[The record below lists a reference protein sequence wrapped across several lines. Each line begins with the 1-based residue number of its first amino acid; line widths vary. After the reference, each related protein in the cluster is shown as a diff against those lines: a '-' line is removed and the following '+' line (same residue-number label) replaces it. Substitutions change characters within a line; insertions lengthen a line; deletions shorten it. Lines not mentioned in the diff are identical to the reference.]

1 MMRCTFIL
9 ILFVLTSGVSKAS
22 ENGTASNPVMPAE
35 IDLRSAVNIAYL
47 NNPLINEARER
58 LVEQEGLLTSTESL
72 RMPRIGAYGL
82 YQQEDSDRSASFGG
96 GGAPPDEE
104 YWRAGIDFS
113 QPLFAGGL
121 LNATVQSSRLESE
134 ALSAEVQSALSRA
147 MTRVH
152 LFFFNALLTREVIGL
167 QEESI
172 ALLQEQLTLAS
183 NRYVAG
189 TGARFD
195 VLQAEV
201 RLANARPAL
210 IRARNE
216 NRIAIDRLRTSLGAV
231 YAEGDGPENI
241 NLSGDFNH
249 VPDLPQLDALLREAM
264 QERPDLRA
272 FVFRREAAGQD
283 VRRAAAQRS
292 PDVDLFANYG
302 WEHDRHDEDADPLQ
316 GWQAGIQARL
326 PIWES
331 GRIRG
336 EVAQAKSRLA
346 QVEWRENSARLNA
359 EMDVRNNWNRAR
371 EAREIM
377 EASELVITQAEE
389 AMRLADNRYRVGAI
403 TQLDVLASQ
412 LDFTKSRLDHI
423 TAIHDYRVALV
434 ELDQATG
441 RIPGEVLLEQPN
453 P

>member
-1 MMRCTFIL
+1 MMNRL
-9 ILFVLTSGVSKAS
+9 IMLLLFCAPGVALHAA
-22 ENGTASNPVMPAE
+22 ENGTAPNPVMPAE
-35 IDLRSAVNIAYL
+35 IDLATAVNTAYQ

-58 LVEQEGLLTSTESL
+58 LVEQEGLLISTESL
-72 RMPRIGAYGL
+72 RLPRIGAYGL
-82 YQQEDSDRSASFGG
+82 YQQEDSDRSGSFGG

-113 QPLFAGGL
+113 QPLYAGGQ
-121 LNATVQSSRLESE
+121 LNATVQSRRLEGE
-134 ALSAEVQSALSRA
+134 ALEAEVQSALSRSL
-147 MTRVH
+147 TQVH
-152 LFFFNALLTREVIGL
+152 LNFFNALLTREVIGL

-210 IRARNE
+210 IRARND
-216 NRIAIDRLRTSLGAV
+216 NRIAIDRLRTSLGSV
-231 YAEGDGPENI
+231 YAEGDGPESI
-241 NLSGDFNH
+241 NLSGDFDA
-249 VPDLPQLDALLREAM
+249 VPDLPELDALLQEAM

-272 FVFRREAAGQD
+272 FVFRREAAEQN

-292 PDVDLFANYG
+292 LDVDLVANYG
-302 WEHDRHDEDADPLQ
+302 WEHDRYNDDADPLE

-336 EVAQAKSRLA
+336 EVAQAKSRQA
-346 QVEWRENSARLNA
+346 QVEWRENSARLAA
-359 EMDVRNNWNRAR
+359 ELDVRNNWNRAR

-377 EASELVITQAEE
+377 EASELVIAQAEE

-412 LDFTKSRLDHI
+412 LDFTKARLDHI

-441 RIPGEVLLEQPN
+441 RIPGAELLEQPT